1 MPESF
6 VNAGPNSSGGLL
18 SLMRRRFSEGR
29 VASAVTETSFVE
41 GEDLIPAAVL
51 VPVIVR
57 ETGLTMLLTQRT
69 AHLRD
74 HAGQISFP
82 GGRVEPEDLDRET
95 TALRETE
102 EETGLVLAHDHGPL
116 SLAARAITPTISP
129 VRFHARF
136 FVVDADLAQGEAAD
150 SHELADLA
158 WRTLDDSLQLPLFD
172 ITEAVLRTLQV
183 EGAPFLMTYRSGT
196 TRVRAL
202 D

>member
-1 MPESF
+1 MTPVRPRHAASLILLRKTL
-6 VNAGPNSSGGLL
+6 AGPRV
-18 SLMRRRFSEGR
+18 LMGRRPAKSRFAPD
-29 VASAVTETSFVE
+29 VFV
-41 GEDLIPAAVL
+41 
-51 VPVIVR
+51 
-57 ETGLTMLLTQRT
+57 
-69 AHLRD
+69 
-74 HAGQISFP
+74 FP
-82 GGRVEPEDLDRET
+82 GGRVDAADFDQPVASALAPDCVRRTGADVRLAAALASA
-95 TALRETE
+95 ALRETG

-172 ITEAVLRTLQV
+172 ITEAILRTLQV